1 MTDQQLYIALGAP
14 ILFNGVLLTVIVLY
28 INAKLDGMMHLMN
41 ERFKGIDA
49 RLDGMNQRFDDLRDL
64 WRAEL
69 HRVEEVL
76 GAPEAPRREINPP
89 HLLAS

>member
-49 RLDGMNQRFDDLRDL
+49 PLDGMNQRFDDLRDL